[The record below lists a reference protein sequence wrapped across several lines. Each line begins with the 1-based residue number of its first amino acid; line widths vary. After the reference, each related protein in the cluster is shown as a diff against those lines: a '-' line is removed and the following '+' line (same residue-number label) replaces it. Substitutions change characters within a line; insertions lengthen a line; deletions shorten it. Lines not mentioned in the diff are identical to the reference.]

1 MKKIITSVKL
11 APGNRGYFDPLTGM
25 NLSISNNIGYVR
37 EDDNID
43 NIRKAIKE
51 GKILIVG
58 GQLPPA
64 ITIEPIKEQAK
75 PKAKVK
81 KPVKENKIINTKK
94 KEKENEITEITI
106 PVGMA
111 KIEIE
116 KIQKEEIK
124 QEEPKKKLPAS
135 VNKKKDEPKEEVIK
149 DAVKDGE

>member
-25 NLSISNNIGYVR
+25 NLSVSNNIGYVR
-37 EDDNID
+37 EDDNVD

-64 ITIEPIKEQAK
+64 ITIKPIKEQVK
-75 PKAKVK
+75 PKVK
-81 KPVKENKIINTKK
+81 KPVKEKKIVNTKK

-111 KIEIE
+111 KIETE
-116 KIQKEEIK
+116 KEEIK

>member
-64 ITIEPIKEQAK
+64 ITIEPVKEQSK
-75 PKAKVK
+75 PEIPKVKEVKIK
-81 KPVKENKIINTKK
+81 KPVKEKKTNNTKK
-94 KEKENEITEITI
+94 KEKEKEITEITI
-106 PVGMA
+106 PVGIA
-111 KIEIE
+111 KTI
-116 KIQKEEIK
+116 KEEIK
-124 QEEPKKKLPAS
+124 Q
-135 VNKKKDEPKEEVIK
+135 DEPKEEVIK
-149 DAVKDGE
+149 DTVKDGE

>member
-64 ITIEPIKEQAK
+64 IAIEPIKEQVK
-75 PKAKVK
+75 PKVK
-81 KPVKENKIINTKK
+81 KPVKEKKIVNTKK

-116 KIQKEEIK
+116 KEEIK